1 MKTALLLSAIAAN
14 LLWALFP
21 ELPLHWLI
29 SVLCISILAVVF
41 ASVKPFVRLLGSL
54 FLAVGFGLLLK
65 HGAAWSAYV
74 LSFGGMLNI
83 LSLFALVPV
92 VAVPIQLGRYA
103 DRVQSIIRRQVR
115 HSGVLYAI
123 TSSMSYL
130 FSSFMSVAALPMVYH
145 TIRSSVD
152 LYPIADKERFISR
165 SITHGFG
172 MPLVWTPV
180 TPMVG
185 IIVEMTGVRWTSI
198 LPIVI
203 PLSFLGLLLDWLTAM
218 WIANRRRKRL
228 TGSALGEL
236 AAARELPADAAVRGA
251 APPER
256 AETSGA
262 KPRHPAQIF
271 VVILAFNVL
280 ISALERFTDLSFLVL
295 VTLSVIP
302 FAWAWSSL
310 IGMSGAFVV
319 QAKKAVPEQLRKMK
333 DQFFVF
339 LSAGYMI
346 AAVQA
351 TGTDLAVSSALGAFK
366 DAVGAE
372 LFLVLVP
379 LLPFA
384 MAFVGIHPAVAL
396 ALAAGALNPAA
407 LGISVELIAVAMLA
421 GAAGSFLVGPY
432 NATVGIMSSLVD
444 RSAYRVS
451 NWNLPFTAGFLAIC
465 MTALY
470 FLQKGG

>member
-1 MKTALLLSAIAAN
+1 MKTALFLAAIAAN

-21 ELPLHWLI
+21 KLPLHWLI
-29 SVLCISILAVVF
+29 SVLCISIVAVVF

-54 FLAVGFGLLLK
+54 FLAIGFGLLLV
-65 HGAAWSAYV
+65 HGAPWSAFV

-123 TSSMSYL
+123 TSSMSYM

-228 TGSALGEL
+228 AGAALREL
-236 AAARELPADAAVRGA
+236 AAAGDPAFADVRGA

-256 AETSGA
+256 AESSGA
-262 KPRHPAQIF
+262 KPHHPAQIF

-310 IGMSGAFVV
+310 IGASRAFVV
-319 QAKKAVPEQLRKMK
+319 QAKKAVPEQLLKMK

-346 AAVQA
+346 AAVQT

-451 NWNLPFTAGFLAIC
+451 NWNLPFTAGFLAMC
-465 MTALY
+465 MTALF